1 MMCLS
6 LFVQS
11 NVMMQLDGES
21 IMVRKMR
28 KQLMVDVE
36 LLYLQAL
43 KVRLDFVNGI
53 VLLDLQNVIKTLR

>member
-1 MMCLS
+1 
-6 LFVQS
+6 
-11 NVMMQLDGES
+11 
-21 IMVRKMR
+21 MVRKMR